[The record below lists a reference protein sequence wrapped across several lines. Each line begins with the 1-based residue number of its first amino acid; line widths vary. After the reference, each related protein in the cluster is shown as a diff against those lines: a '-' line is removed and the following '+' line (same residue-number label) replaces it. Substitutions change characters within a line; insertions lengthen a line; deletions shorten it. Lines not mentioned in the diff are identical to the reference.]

1 MLIQESPMKCL
12 IDVHCHVMTLARPS
26 IGSLVD
32 NATHH
37 SLDSL
42 YSQVAAPGFMLLSL
56 LRGRGTA
63 MRNLLSVVE
72 NDPAGMLMLM
82 EDDLAGQFGSHA
94 DPPAQPLFPGTQA
107 ELFGELWDSWL
118 LCPQLVDFSAA
129 GHVQPE
135 VYYARQSRKL
145 LSEAIRELFAAI
157 SGYRRE
163 RPKGRLVVRPFLG
176 LDPGRMTMCE
186 VEDLLY
192 RYLGTYSRKEKAQLA
207 AFRAMKK
214 WKGDP
219 HKPPHNAFAGIKL
232 YPPLGFDPW
241 PDPAEAR
248 DKVRLLYSFAERYHI
263 PITVHCDDEGYRTIP
278 LSLSHR
284 RTAPER
290 WFEIL
295 EEFPDLIV
303 NFAHFGHRYLAVG
316 DARDAWSRTIVE
328 LMVRW
333 PGVYADVSFV
343 GAEPAYW
350 EHLSRLLDGLPE
362 ALLHSVR
369 SRLMFGTDFYL
380 CLGKCRS
387 YLDYLRGFAD
397 SCLDRQLKLAMM
409 HENPHRFLF
418 GSW

>member
-1 MLIQESPMKCL
+1 MIRENRLKCL

-56 LRGRGTA
+56 LHRGGTA

-82 EDDLAGQFGSHA
+82 EDDLAGLFGAHT
-94 DPPAQPLFPGTQA
+94 DPPVKPLFPGVQA

-129 GHVQPE
+129 AHVQPE
-135 VYYARQSRKL
+135 VYYSRQSRKPL
-145 LSEAIRELFAAI
+145 IEAIREMFTAI
-157 SGYRRE
+157 AGYRRE

-176 LDPGRMTMCE
+176 IDPGPLTLGQT
-186 VEDLLY
+186 EDLLY
-192 RYLGTYSRKEKAQLA
+192 RYLGSYSRKEKAQLA
-207 AFRAMKK
+207 AFRAMKG

-248 DKVRLLYSFAERYHI
+248 DKVRLMYGFAERSRI
-263 PITVHCDDEGYRTIP
+263 PVTVHCDDEGYRTIP

-284 RTAPER
+284 RTEPDR
-290 WFEIL
+290 WFGIL
-295 EEFPDLIV
+295 EEFPELFV

-316 DARDAWSRTIVE
+316 DAKDAWSRTIME
-328 LMVRW
+328 LMVRY

-343 GAEPAYW
+343 GAEPGYW
-350 EHLSRLLDGLPE
+350 EHLARLLDGLPGTL
-362 ALLHSVR
+362 ADSVR
-369 SRLMFGTDFYL
+369 PRLMFGTDFFL

-387 YLDYLRGFAD
+387 YLDYLRGFEGC
-397 SCLDRQLKLAMM
+397 CLDRQLKQAMI
-409 HENPHRFLF
+409 HDNPHGFLF
-418 GSW
+418 GNP